1 VNIQAR
7 FAIHRHHLRNEEQNF
22 FNRLALKKKKTQDVD
37 PSGGRMSDNEYT
49 QVRINEKLIASLIER
64 VIRLDNQLMN
74 EEIKLQLVDTHI
86 GI

>member
-1 VNIQAR
+1 
-7 FAIHRHHLRNEEQNF
+7 
-22 FNRLALKKKKTQDVD
+22 
-37 PSGGRMSDNEYT
+37 MSDNEYS

-64 VIRLDNQLMN
+64 VIKLDNQLMN